1 VTCTLLLGA
10 HCVTCTLLLG
20 LPILYF
26 LVPRPPLWVLVCWR
40 TLTGNILMGGPRA
53 KTICVNERFFA
64 TKRDA

>member
-26 LVPRPPLWVLVCWR
+26 LVPRPPLWEWVLEDPYRKLSDGW
-40 TLTGNILMGGPRA
+40 
-53 KTICVNERFFA
+53 A
-64 TKRDA
+64 TR